1 MNKRLIFI
9 ILLPIFLLILGC
21 QNKEVDNYTGEDML
35 MNIIDS
41 NDNIKSIKIDQLSG
55 TFKLEDIVDI
65 PFQRA
70 LVMGEMGEV
79 DYIED
84 GYFKRDKDS
93 LYYIGKDK
101 EIENIVGVVIDPP
114 ETSIKDAYYDM
125 ERYLEDDK
133 VLFILLDG
141 FGYHQYEYAREN
153 GFLSFLEEF
162 EARKA
167 LSVYK
172 PVTNAGL
179 AAIIT
184 GKSPEENGVY
194 SRKQRELNVDSIFK
208 VAKDLNKNIAY
219 IEGNIG
225 ILDTEVE
232 PILNLDKNKDG
243 YTDDEVYMSTL
254 KAIEEGKDFVFTHFH
269 GIDDAGHTFGPLA
282 DETMERIK
290 LIDSYIQNI
299 LSHWDGITIITADHG
314 MHIIDEAGDHGDF
327 RYEDLIVPYIIIK

>member
-35 MNIIDS
+35 MNIIDI

-162 EARKA
+162 EARKV

-327 RYEDLIVPYIIIK
+327 RHEDLIVPYIIIK

>member
-21 QNKEVDNYTGEDML
+21 QNKEVNNYTGEDKL

-162 EARKA
+162 EARKV

-282 DETMERIK
+282 VETMERIK

-314 MHIIDEAGDHGDF
+314 MHSIDEAGDHGDF
-327 RYEDLIVPYIIIK
+327 RHEDLIVPYIIIK

>member
-282 DETMERIK
+282 VETMERIK

-314 MHIIDEAGDHGDF
+314 MHSIDEAGDHGDF

>member
-79 DYIED
+79 DYIEE

-101 EIENIVGVVIDPP
+101 EIKNIVGVVIDPP

-125 ERYLEDDK
+125 ERYLEDEK

-162 EARKA
+162 EARKV

-282 DETMERIK
+282 VETMERIK

-314 MHIIDEAGDHGDF
+314 MHSIDEAGDHGDF

>member
-282 DETMERIK
+282 VETMERIK

-327 RYEDLIVPYIIIK
+327 RHEDLIVPYIIIK

>member
-79 DYIED
+79 DYIEE

-162 EARKA
+162 EARKV

-327 RYEDLIVPYIIIK
+327 RHEDLIVPYIIIK

>member
-21 QNKEVDNYTGEDML
+21 QNKEVDNYTGEDKL
-35 MNIIDS
+35 MNIIDI

-282 DETMERIK
+282 VETMERIK

-314 MHIIDEAGDHGDF
+314 MHSIDEAGDHGDF

>member
-162 EARKA
+162 EARKV

-327 RYEDLIVPYIIIK
+327 RHEDLIVPYIIIK

>member
-282 DETMERIK
+282 VETMERIK

-314 MHIIDEAGDHGDF
+314 MHSIDEAGDHGDF
-327 RYEDLIVPYIIIK
+327 RHEDLIVPYIIIK

>member
-125 ERYLEDDK
+125 ERYLEDEK

-162 EARKA
+162 EARKV

-327 RYEDLIVPYIIIK
+327 RHEDLIVPYIIIK

>member
-79 DYIED
+79 DYIEE

-101 EIENIVGVVIDPP
+101 EIKNIVGVVIDPP

-282 DETMERIK
+282 VETMERIK

-314 MHIIDEAGDHGDF
+314 MHSIDEAGDHGDF

>member
-79 DYIED
+79 DYIEE

-162 EARKA
+162 EARKV

-282 DETMERIK
+282 VETMERIK

-327 RYEDLIVPYIIIK
+327 RHEDLIVPYIIIK

>member
-21 QNKEVDNYTGEDML
+21 QNKEVNNYTGEDKL
-35 MNIIDS
+35 MNIIDI

-79 DYIED
+79 DYIEE

-282 DETMERIK
+282 VETMERIK

-314 MHIIDEAGDHGDF
+314 MHSIDEAGDHGDF